1 MDSNHQ
7 ERPKQFY
14 EAAYSDSGKGSYGGD
29 STDETWVCRINSQ
42 KQITTD
48 WLRRLGVRFE
58 ADEPVLELGCGLAY
72 LADVHPGYIGLE
84 FSSTAVAR
92 VGGSTSKIRIQQGD
106 MQNIPFEDESIA
118 ALFTWAAM
126 EHVPNPGTA
135 LKEIMRVLKPGG
147 GAIVAPAWH
156 CRPWTVKKLEIRPYS
171 ELRIF
176 EKMEK
181 ALIPIRGNLAWRT
194 VCQIPGRL
202 YREGLLLLGV
212 KVGLSYRTLSPVWE
226 LNRRYPHIADD
237 DALASIDMHSAIC
250 FFQSRGWL
258 VLSHASALARVTC
271 RSGALVVK
279 KPL

>member
-147 GAIVAPAWH
+147 GQSLHPHGIAV
-156 CRPWTVKKLEIRPYS
+156 
-171 ELRIF
+171 
-176 EKMEK
+176 
-181 ALIPIRGNLAWRT
+181 
-194 VCQIPGRL
+194 
-202 YREGLLLLGV
+202 LG
-212 KVGLSYRTLSPVWE
+212 
-226 LNRRYPHIADD
+226 
-237 DALASIDMHSAIC
+237 
-250 FFQSRGWL
+250 Q
-258 VLSHASALARVTC
+258 
-271 RSGALVVK
+271 
-279 KPL
+279 